1 MVGHKKIRIIDTF
14 GHVYDDN
21 RVINYFNDKASNFN
35 VKILHENGNID
46 AILANGL
53 ENFILEC
60 KKDGSTKQ
68 RNLS

>member
-1 MVGHKKIRIIDTF
+1 MVGHKKIKIIDTF
-14 GHVYDDN
+14 GHVHDDN

-35 VKILHENGNID
+35 VKILHENGDID